1 VVAQDGRDW
10 TTPGAFEVSPD
21 VYRIPLPLPND
32 GLRAVNV
39 YAVAD
44 GQRVVL
50 IDGGWALKESEE
62 LLARSLDTIG
72 YGLEHISTFLVTHA
86 HRDHYTQAIAVRR
99 KFGARVGIG
108 VGERFNIEPL
118 APPADPPELAQLRL
132 LEAAGAAVVAS
143 ELHRLRNRQPIDTR
157 NWELPDEWLVDRRP
171 VVLRRRTLEPI
182 HTPGHTRGHMVF
194 LDASAQVLFAGDH
207 VLPDITPSI
216 GFEQAPVASPLADY
230 LTSLGLLREMPDAKL
245 LPGHGEPIPSVH
257 ARVDQLLEHHARRVD
272 ASLAAIGKG
281 ANTAYQVAVSLDW
294 TRRKRSFA
302 DLDPFNQM
310 LAVLETA
317 AHLEVLVE
325 RGHLTRPEQDGVVH
339 YLT

>member
-1 VVAQDGRDW
+1 MLRSTCRGTATTHSSRAWSRSGNAGSPMSMRLFCPCTPRVRRPGRSAPTSPVSGSEGARAAWCRVNEGNNVVAQDGRDW

-72 YGLEHISTFLVTHA
+72 YGLEHISTCLVPHA
-86 HRDHYTQAIAVRR
+86 HRDHYPRAIAVRR

-108 VGERFNIEPL
+108 VGERFNIDPL

-143 ELHRLRNRQPIDTR
+143 ELHRLR
-157 NWELPDEWLVDRRP
+157 
-171 VVLRRRTLEPI
+171 
-182 HTPGHTRGHMVF
+182 
-194 LDASAQVLFAGDH
+194 
-207 VLPDITPSI
+207 
-216 GFEQAPVASPLADY
+216 
-230 LTSLGLLREMPDAKL
+230 
-245 LPGHGEPIPSVH
+245 
-257 ARVDQLLEHHARRVD
+257 
-272 ASLAAIGKG
+272 
-281 ANTAYQVAVSLDW
+281 
-294 TRRKRSFA
+294 
-302 DLDPFNQM
+302 
-310 LAVLETA
+310 
-317 AHLEVLVE
+317 
-325 RGHLTRPEQDGVVH
+325 
-339 YLT
+339 